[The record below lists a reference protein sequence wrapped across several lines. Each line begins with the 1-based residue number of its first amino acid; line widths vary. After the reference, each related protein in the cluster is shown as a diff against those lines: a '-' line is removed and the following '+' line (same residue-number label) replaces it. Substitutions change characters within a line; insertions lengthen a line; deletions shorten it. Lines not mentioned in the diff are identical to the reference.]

1 MSLDLPFSTDSEQDH
16 VLHAIRRDLA
26 DGKPRMKMWLRKM
39 KPSLRGLREE
49 GALLEGILLAASSKD
64 EALQVLEGIEAG
76 QSGEVAKKHAR
87 LIRIRSGEMTDW
99 RACALI
105 EDDDGLSSAMRVAAW
120 RRVEHYGED
129 LVADELLR
137 GVSILGEIGEQLSV
151 TVRWELAGKLVSEN
165 RMNEAVTIVEGA
177 EIEYSEHVSICLLY
191 TSPSPRD

>member
-1 MSLDLPFSTDSEQDH
+1 
-16 VLHAIRRDLA
+16 
-26 DGKPRMKMWLRKM
+26 
-39 KPSLRGLREE
+39 
-49 GALLEGILLAASSKD
+49 
-64 EALQVLEGIEAG
+64 
-76 QSGEVAKKHAR
+76 
-87 LIRIRSGEMTDW
+87 
-99 RACALI
+99 
-105 EDDDGLSSAMRVAAW
+105 MRVAAW

-177 EIEYSEHVSICLLY
+177 EIEYSEHVSIALALMLSTDSGAMTQAVISAISEMEEDGLLSVINGDRVPIEVRVEAARKLNNRDSIRHTDTVLNTFVEAADIEGMLAVFEESPSLAKVYPFLLY